1 MIIGTGE
8 DISVSKTGPIGS
20 SAWALSLDEWFW
32 LAAKWAIS
40 VFRFIK
46 MPFFS
51 PSFWTWLQLGASTI
65 SYFFQVLLLKIISKF
80 LFFMAS
86 MYLAL
91 VQTGHHCYF
100 WDFLNS
106 HSLPFF
112 VLSTSVF
119 QFFDFRMV
127 SERKLYSPFEP
138 QTRHSLSLLWQFK
151 DSLLARGEF
160 IRESTPELQSS
171 IVWSSSLWNTNALVW
186 A

>member
-1 MIIGTGE
+1 MIIGTSE
-8 DISVSKTGPIGS
+8 DISVSKMGPIGG

-32 LAAKWAIS
+32 LVAKWAIS

-100 WDFLNS
+100 WDFLNL
-106 HSLPFF
+106 HSVPFLF
-112 VLSTSVF
+112 YPLVFFNSLTSGWF
-119 QFFDFRMV
+119 QIQN
-127 SERKLYSPFEP
+127 SIHHLNHKLDTAYPCY
-138 QTRHSLSLLWQFK
+138 
-151 DSLLARGEF
+151 DSLKIAYWHVKNLSGKVHQNC
-160 IRESTPELQSS
+160 SG
-171 IVWSSSLWNTNALVW
+171 ALCEVQ
-186 A
+186 ACGIQMP